1 MTLPARPSPA
11 RRGPRAGVAALVM
24 ALPTAAAVLTAC
36 GGGHGALVVG
46 VREGRPG
53 LAERSPSGGY
63 EGFEIEVAGYVAR
76 RLGYRDDQVSYVPA
90 PASPPADL
98 TMGVPVPRDGADP
111 VAGPYL
117 VSGQDILAPAGDLS
131 VRGLRDL
138 TRKRVCTAAPGPL
151 VDRFGAAWRRA
162 FLITS
167 TVEDCARMLVSR
179 QVGAVTGDAAVLAGL
194 AAASPGAFRTLSRP
208 FTREGQGIA
217 VTGDD
222 LRRRVEDALRAMF
235 DDGSWRRAVIRHLGP
250 LAGKYPSPPALRPH
264 AGPRAAP

>member
-1 MTLPARPSPA
+1 M
-11 RRGPRAGVAALVM
+11 AALVM

-36 GGGHGALVVG
+36 GGHGTLVVG

-53 LAERSPSGGY
+53 LAERSASGVY

-76 RLGYRDDQVSYVPA
+76 RLGYRDDQVSYVTA

-98 TMGVPVPRDGADP
+98 TMGVPVPRDGAGT

-117 VSGQDILAPAGDLS
+117 VSGQDVLAPAGDLS

-138 TRKRVCTAAPGPL
+138 SQKRVCTAAPGPL
-151 VDRFGAAWRRA
+151 VDRFGAAWQRA

-167 TVEDCARMLVSR
+167 TVEDCARMLFSRRVS
-179 QVGAVTGDAAVLAGL
+179 AVTGDAAVLAGL
-194 AAASPGAFRTLSRP
+194 AAASPGAFRVLGRP
-208 FTREGQGIA
+208 FTRESQGIA

-235 DDGSWRRAVIRHLGP
+235 DDGSWRRAVIRHLGS
-250 LAGKYPSPPALRPH
+250 LAAKYPSPPALRPH
-264 AGPRAAP
+264 VGPRAAP